1 MRDIENGFVLR
12 ERQDLYVRMNFTH
25 EMLAKMTPQDRLV
38 LQVMYDRVA
47 EQRPPVAA
55 EWPWTM
61 KGPATEAQAFK
72 ARRGVPSPRLT
83 AGTSAAAEVPVA
95 VLASSEDR
103 ASQASSPA
111 QHQSTQT
118 E

>member
-12 ERQDLYVRMNFTH
+12 ERQVLYPRMNFTH

-38 LQVMYDRVA
+38 LQVMYDRVV

-83 AGTSAAAEVPVA
+83 GGTSGGEVPA
-95 VLASSEDR
+95 LEA
-103 ASQASSPA
+103 QASSVGRG
-111 QHQSTQT
+111 
-118 E
+118 

>member
-1 MRDIENGFVLR
+1 VRDIENGFVLE

-83 AGTSAAAEVPVA
+83 AGTSAGEVPA
-95 VLASSEDR
+95 LEA
-103 ASQASSPA
+103 QASSA
-111 QHQSTQT
+111 GRG
-118 E
+118 